1 MTKSI
6 YAPIILFAYNRP
18 LHTEQV
24 LQALKKNELADKS
37 HLIVYVDGP
46 KANATPEQIH
56 QIEEVRQVVKQ
67 EQWCGSVEYHFAE
80 ENIGCRNSIIKG
92 ISNVLSEYEAAIII
106 EDDIVTA
113 PCFLNYMNTCL
124 KVYQDK
130 KAVFS
135 ISGMSPNENRFS
147 LPDDYQYDVFF
158 SHRQLN
164 SGWATWADRWRMI
177 DWSMD
182 ALNEMLADKRLLE
195 NYSRGG
201 DDLIPMI
208 KDQIAGRSDAWDI
221 QFTYN
226 HFIHHALSV
235 IPRYS
240 YIDNIGGDGS
250 GTHHLDSNA
259 SLHFDLNKA
268 IVNPRLPQKVYEDK
282 EIINA
287 FYNVFCATKRPLWQK
302 VINRISRM
310 LGGKSVFVIK
320 KKIYA

>member
-1 MTKSI
+1 MKI
-6 YAPIILFAYNRP
+6 FPIILFAYNRP

-24 LQALKKNELADKS
+24 LQALKKNELADQS

-46 KANATPEQIH
+46 KANATPEQI
-56 QIEEVRQVVKQ
+56 QKIEEVRRVVQQ
-67 EQWCGSVEYHFAE
+67 EQWCGSVEFHLAE
-80 ENIGCRNSIIKG
+80 QNIGCRKSIITG
-92 ISNVLSEYEAAIII
+92 ISHVLSQYDAAIIL

-250 GTHHLDSNA
+250 GTHHLDANA
-259 SLHFDLNKA
+259 SLHFDLSKSIA
-268 IVNPRLPQKVYEDK
+268 NPRLPQKIYEDK

-287 FYNVFCATKRPLWQK
+287 FYNVFCATKRPLWK
-302 VINRISRM
+302 KIINRLSRM

>member
-1 MTKSI
+1 MNNI
-6 YAPIILFAYNRP
+6 YPIILFAYNRP
-18 LHTEQV
+18 WHTKQV
-24 LQALKKNELADKS
+24 LFALRNNELADKS
-37 HLIVYVDGP
+37 HLIVFVDGP
-46 KANATPEQIH
+46 KSNATETQIKA
-56 QIEEVRQVVKQ
+56 IEEVREVVQK
-67 EQWCGSVEYHFAE
+67 EKWCATVEYHFAE
-80 ENIGCRNSIIKG
+80 QNIGCRNSIIEG
-92 ISNVLSEYEAAIII
+92 ISNVLTRYEAAIIL

-147 LPDDYQYDVFF
+147 LPDDYKYDVFF

-164 SGWATWADRWRMI
+164 SGWATWADRWHLI

-201 DDLIPMI
+201 DDLVPMI

-235 IPRYS
+235 IPRNS

-250 GTHHLDSNA
+250 GTHHLDTNA
-259 SLHFDLNKA
+259 SLHFDLKKA
-268 IVNPRLPQKVYEDK
+268 INNPRLAEKVYEDK
-282 EIINA
+282 DIINA
-287 FYNVFCATKRPLWQK
+287 FYNAYCATKRPLWQK
-302 VINRISRM
+302 IINRISRM
-310 LGGKSVFVIK
+310 FGGKNVFVIK

>member
-1 MTKSI
+1 MNKLS
-6 YAPIILFAYNRP
+6 PIILFAYNRP
-18 LHTEQV
+18 WHTEQV
-24 LQALKKNELADKS
+24 LNALKNNYLADKS
-37 HLIVYVDGP
+37 HLVIFVDGP
-46 KANATPEQIH
+46 KSSASSEQINN
-56 QIEEVRQVVKQ
+56 INAVREVVQK
-67 EQWCGSVEYHFAE
+67 EKWCSTVEYHFAE

-92 ISNVLSEYEAAIII
+92 ISNVLSEYEAAIIL

-113 PCFLNYMNTCL
+113 SCFLNYMNTCL

-164 SGWATWADRWRMI
+164 SGWATWADRWEMI

-182 ALNEMLADKRLLE
+182 ALDEMLNDKRLLE

-250 GTHHLDSNA
+250 GTHHLDANT
-259 SLHFDLNKA
+259 SLHFDLSKA
-268 IVNPRLPQKVYEDK
+268 IANPRLPQKIYEDK

-287 FYNVFCATKRPLWQK
+287 FYNAYCATKRPLWQK

-310 LGGKSVFVIK
+310 LGGKNVFVIK

>member
-1 MTKSI
+1 MNKLS
-6 YAPIILFAYNRP
+6 PIILFAYNRP
-18 LHTEQV
+18 WHTEQV
-24 LQALKKNELADKS
+24 LNALKNNYLADKS
-37 HLIVYVDGP
+37 HLVIFVDGP
-46 KANATPEQIH
+46 KSSASSEQINN
-56 QIEEVRQVVKQ
+56 INAVREVVQK
-67 EQWCGSVEYHFAE
+67 EKWCSTVEYHFAE

-92 ISNVLSEYEAAIII
+92 ISNVLSEYEAAIIL

-113 PCFLNYMNTCL
+113 SCFLNYMNTCL

-164 SGWATWADRWRMI
+164 SGWATWADRWEMI

-182 ALNEMLADKRLLE
+182 ALDEMLNDKRLLE

-250 GTHHLDSNA
+250 GTHYLDANA
-259 SLHFDLNKA
+259 SLHFDLSKA
-268 IVNPRLPQKVYEDK
+268 IANPRLPQKIYEDK

-287 FYNVFCATKRPLWQK
+287 FYNVFCATKRPLWK
-302 VINRISRM
+302 KIINRISRM
-310 LGGKSVFVIK
+310 LGGKNVFVIK